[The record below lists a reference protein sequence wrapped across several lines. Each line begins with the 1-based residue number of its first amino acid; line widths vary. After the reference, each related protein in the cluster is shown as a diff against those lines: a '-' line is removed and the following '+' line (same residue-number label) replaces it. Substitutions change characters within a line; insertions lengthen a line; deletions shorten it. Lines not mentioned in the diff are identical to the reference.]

1 MVHSTLKVFIGTL
14 FVAVSITSTSVI
26 FIIYCSRS
34 NILKDT
40 DLQKMKALFFP
51 NLIYNAGCRFIS
63 LNNLMNKII

>member
-1 MVHSTLKVFIGTL
+1 MVHSTLKVFVGTL

-40 DLQKMKALFFP
+40 DLQKMKVFP
-51 NLIYNAGCRFIS
+51 DLIYNAGCRFIS